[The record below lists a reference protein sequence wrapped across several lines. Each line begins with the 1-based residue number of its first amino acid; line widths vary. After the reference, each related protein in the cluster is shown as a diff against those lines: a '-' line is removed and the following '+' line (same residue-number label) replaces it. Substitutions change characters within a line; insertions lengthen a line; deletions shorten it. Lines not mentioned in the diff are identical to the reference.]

1 MQRFLVLIVGIA
13 FIAIGG
19 FIYYRDVSLTKK
31 CTVEAVATVVDMK
44 QELSNDSDSVS
55 SYMYYPIVEYQVGDN
70 TVRATM
76 DSGSSRPAYEIDEKI
91 TILYNPKKTN
101 QFIVKGDKTLN
112 VFAIVFMV
120 IGVLLSG
127 YGIKTAIKKD

>member
-1 MQRFLVLIVGIA
+1 MKRFLVLIVGIA

-44 QELSNDSDSVS
+44 QELSTDSDSAS
-55 SYMYYPIVEYQVGDN
+55 SYMYYPIVEYQAGDD
-70 TVRATM
+70 TVRVTT
-76 DSGSSRPAYEIDEKI
+76 DNGSSRPAYKIDEKI

-120 IGVLLSG
+120 IGAFVSV
-127 YGIKTAIKKD
+127 YGIKEAIKKD